1 VRTPPAARRNHASI
15 EKTMAHTVE
24 RAADRGKEGTV
35 RVTADSAPKRRRKLP
50 TPYLLI
56 APALIL
62 LAVVLLWPIVQMVW
76 YSLTSFT
83 TRNLMPNQPGP
94 EWNDFAHYQ
103 TLLTDPEFWTILR
116 NTVVVCVLMVGI
128 TMVLGTLVG
137 LLLHKLPKWFAG
149 FVSIGMM
156 LAWATPALSAS
167 LVFRW
172 LFLPERGL
180 VNVMLDRLPD
190 WLVGSGWLEYNWF
203 LQPGSLFTI
212 LITVIVWQ
220 SFPFVAVSVLAG
232 LKSIPSEL
240 YEAAKMDG
248 ATAWKS
254 FWNVTFPMLR
264 PLFALLLVLQ
274 IIWDLRVFTQ
284 LYILANSFQNKDVYL
299 LSYYIYQQ
307 GFSASPANYGMGSA
321 IAVVMTVMILAVTAY
336 YLRIMIRQGETR

>member
-1 VRTPPAARRNHASI
+1 MPRTVDKASAAP
-15 EKTMAHTVE
+15 EG
-24 RAADRGKEGTV
+24 AAEQ
-35 RVTADSAPKRRRKLP
+35 APRSRSRLIP

-56 APALIL
+56 IPSVIL

-76 YSLTSFT
+76 YSFTSFT

-94 EWNDFAHYQ
+94 EWNGFAHYQ
-103 TLLTDPEFWTILR
+103 TLLTDGDFWTILR

-128 TMVLGTLVG
+128 TMILGTLIG
-137 LLLHKLPKWFAG
+137 ILLHKLPKWFSAI
-149 FVSIGMM
+149 VAIGMM
-156 LAWATPALSAS
+156 LAWSTPALSAS

-180 VNVMLDRLPD
+180 VNVTLDRLPN
-190 WLVGSGWLEYNWF
+190 WLVGDGWLQYNWF
-203 LQPGSLFTI
+203 LEPLPLFTI
-212 LITVIVWQ
+212 LISVIVWQ

-240 YEAAKMDG
+240 YEAARMDG
-248 ATAWKS
+248 ANAWKA

-307 GFSASPANYGMGSA
+307 GFTASPANYGMGSA

>member
-1 VRTPPAARRNHASI
+1 MGPRPPRPTHASI
-15 EKTMAHTVE
+15 EKTMVRTVE
-24 RAADRGKEGTV
+24 PTSARGVRPGPAPAAEP
-35 RVTADSAPKRRRKLP
+35 ASRRRRPP

-56 APALIL
+56 IPALTL
-62 LAVVLLWPIVQMVW
+62 LSIVLLWPIVQMVW
-76 YSLTSFT
+76 YSLTDFT
-83 TRNLMPNQPGP
+83 TRNLLPNQPGP
-94 EWNDFAHYQ
+94 SWNDFAHYRQ
-103 TLLTDPEFWTILR
+103 LLTDPVFWTILR

-137 LLLHKLPKWFAG
+137 LLLHKLPKWFSG
-149 FVSIGMM
+149 FVALGMM

-180 VNVMLDRLPD
+180 VNVTLDRMPD
-190 WLVGSGWLEYNWF
+190 WLVGGGWLEYNWF
-203 LQPGSLFTI
+203 LEPGSLFSI

-232 LKSIPSEL
+232 LKSIPHEL
-240 YEAAKMDG
+240 YEAARMDG
-248 ATAWKS
+248 AGPWKA

-284 LYILANSFQNKDVYL
+284 LYVLANSFQNKDVYL

>member
-1 VRTPPAARRNHASI
+1 MPRTVKPDDAVDQAD
-15 EKTMAHTVE
+15 
-24 RAADRGKEGTV
+24 AADQAE
-35 RVTADSAPKRRRKLP
+35 SAAGRAPAPRRRLNS

-56 APALIL
+56 VPAVIL

-76 YSLTSFT
+76 YSFTSFT

-94 EWNDFAHYQ
+94 EWNNFAHYQ
-103 TLLTDPEFWTILR
+103 SLLTDPAFWSILR

-128 TMVLGTLVG
+128 TMVLGTLIG
-137 LLLHKLPKWFAG
+137 ILLHKLPKWFST
-149 FVSIGMM
+149 FVAIGMM
-156 LAWATPALSAS
+156 LAWSTPALSAS

-180 VNVMLDRLPD
+180 VNVVLDRLPN
-190 WLVGSGWLEYNWF
+190 WLVGDGWLQYNWF
-203 LQPGSLFTI
+203 LEPLSLFTI

-240 YEAAKMDG
+240 YEAARMDG
-248 ATAWKS
+248 ANAWKS

>member
-1 VRTPPAARRNHASI
+1 MPRTVDKASAEPDGAVGQAPARARR
-15 EKTMAHTVE
+15 
-24 RAADRGKEGTV
+24 
-35 RVTADSAPKRRRKLP
+35 PKP
-50 TPYLLI
+50 IPYLLI
-56 APALIL
+56 IPSVIL

-76 YSLTSFT
+76 YSFTSFT

-103 TLLTDPEFWTILR
+103 SLLTDPAFWSILR

-128 TMVLGTLVG
+128 TMVLGTLIG
-137 LLLHKLPKWFAG
+137 ILLHKLPKWFST
-149 FVSIGMM
+149 FVAIGMM
-156 LAWATPALSAS
+156 LAWSTPALSAS

-180 VNVMLDRLPD
+180 VNVVLDRLPN
-190 WLVGSGWLEYNWF
+190 WLVGDGWLQYNWF
-203 LQPGSLFTI
+203 LEPLSLFSI
-212 LITVIVWQ
+212 LIMVIVWQ

-240 YEAAKMDG
+240 YEAARMDG
-248 ATAWKS
+248 ANAWKS

>member
-1 VRTPPAARRNHASI
+1 
-15 EKTMAHTVE
+15 MAQTVE
-24 RAADRGKEGTV
+24 PADARADDKAAVQAAE
-35 RVTADSAPKRRRKLP
+35 SAPHRRRIP

-56 APALIL
+56 TPALIL
-62 LAVVLLWPIVQMVW
+62 LAVVLLWPIVQMGW

-83 TRNLMPNQPGP
+83 TRNLLPNQPGP
-94 EWNDFAHYQ
+94 EWNGFAHYRQ
-103 TLLTDPEFWTILR
+103 LLTDPEFWTILR

-137 LLLHKLPKWFAG
+137 LMLHKLPKWFAG

-180 VNVMLDRLPD
+180 VNVLLDRMPD
-190 WLVGSGWLEYNWF
+190 WLVGDGWLEYNWF
-203 LQPGSLFTI
+203 LEAGSLFSV
-212 LITVIVWQ
+212 LIMVIVWQ

-232 LKSIPSEL
+232 LKSIPNEL
-240 YEAAKMDG
+240 YEAARMDG
-248 ATAWKS
+248 ASAWKA

-321 IAVVMTVMILAVTAY
+321 IAVVMTVMILGVTAY

>member
-1 VRTPPAARRNHASI
+1 
-15 EKTMAHTVE
+15 MAHTVE

-83 TRNLMPNQPGP
+83 TRNLLPNQPGP
-94 EWNDFAHYQ
+94 EWNGFAHYQ
-103 TLLTDPEFWTILR
+103 RLLTDPEFWTILR

-128 TMVLGTLVG
+128 TMVLGTLIG
-137 LLLHKLPKWFAG
+137 ILLHKLPKWFSTI
-149 FVSIGMM
+149 VSIGMM

-190 WLVGSGWLEYNWF
+190 WLVGGGWLEYNWF

-232 LKSIPSEL
+232 LKSIPGEL

-248 ATAWKS
+248 ASAWKS

>member
-1 VRTPPAARRNHASI
+1 
-15 EKTMAHTVE
+15 MAHTVE
-24 RAADRGKEGTV
+24 PAPAREVRPLEDTEAAP
-35 RVTADSAPKRRRKLP
+35 APRRRGLP

-62 LAVVLLWPIVQMVW
+62 LAIVLLWPIVQMVW

-83 TRNLMPNQPGP
+83 TRNLLPNQPGP
-94 EWNDFAHYQ
+94 TWNDFAHYQ
-103 TLLTDPEFWTILR
+103 KLLTDPTFWTILR

-137 LLLHKLPKWFAG
+137 LLLHKLPKWFSG
-149 FVSIGMM
+149 FVALGMM

-180 VNVMLDRLPD
+180 VNVMLDRMPD
-190 WLVGSGWLEYNWF
+190 WLVGGGWLEYNWF
-203 LQPGSLFTI
+203 LEPLSLFSI
-212 LITVIVWQ
+212 LVTVIVWQ

-232 LKSIPSEL
+232 LKSIPHEL
-240 YEAAKMDG
+240 YEAARMDG
-248 ATAWKS
+248 AGAWKA

-274 IIWDLRVFTQ
+274 VIWDLRVFTQ

-307 GFSASPANYGMGSA
+307 GFSANPANYGMGSA

>member
-1 VRTPPAARRNHASI
+1 MAS
-15 EKTMAHTVE
+15 TVE
-24 RAADRGKEGTV
+24 PTSASGARPG
-35 RVTADSAPKRRRKLP
+35 SAPSAESASPRRRPP

-56 APALIL
+56 LPALIL
-62 LAVVLLWPIVQMVW
+62 LSIVLLWPIVQMVW

-83 TRNLMPNQPGP
+83 TRNLLPNQPGP
-94 EWNDFAHYQ
+94 SWNDFAHYRQ
-103 TLLTDPEFWTILR
+103 LLTDPVFWTILR

-137 LLLHKLPKWFAG
+137 LLLHKLPKWFSG
-149 FVSIGMM
+149 FVALGMM

-180 VNVMLDRLPD
+180 VNVMLDRMPD
-190 WLVGSGWLEYNWF
+190 WLVGGGWLEYNWF
-203 LQPGSLFTI
+203 LEPGSLFSI

-232 LKSIPSEL
+232 LKSIPHEL
-240 YEAAKMDG
+240 YEAARMDG
-248 ATAWKS
+248 AGAWKA

-284 LYILANSFQNKDVYL
+284 LYVLANSFQNKDVYL